1 MNYISKVSQLKTMI
15 LFYDLDVD
23 LYFKFSASLNSDHF
37 SLSDI
42 FGTNN
47 VYVLLDIV

>member
-1 MNYISKVSQLKTMI
+1 MI

-23 LYFKFSASLNSDHF
+23 LFFKGPTSLNSDDF
-37 SLSDI
+37 LSDI

-47 VYVLLDIV
+47 VYVLLDTV